1 MAPLDKSPVHDP
13 LIGLVIS
20 NYIIRE
26 KLAEGGMGVVYLA
39 VHEILPTK
47 KVVKVLLGEFV
58 NHPVIRARFERE
70 ATAAAR
76 LNHRYIIKI
85 DNFGSLADGQLF
97 LMMPFLDGKSL
108 EAHLRQHRKLNIYDA
123 THIIE
128 QVFVALQHLHDQGI
142 VHRDLKPGNIFIT
155 REDDNRYKV
164 TLIDLGIARDLAV
177 EATTFKTDTGISMGT
192 PGYMAPEQYGDA
204 SNATPAADIYA
215 AGIILWEMLTGQR
228 PWNAPNTNMLFH
240 LQVSTIPE
248 LPPGLDMPP
257 ELLALLHKMLA
268 KDPSHRPL
276 NAREAGVELASLVP
290 AISPH
295 VPSGADILEKVAPE
309 FRQNASPYDGT
320 LRHRGSDNR
329 LTPAAI
335 SWSPQGTHIPELY
348 AGTPRPQFSVPRR
361 EGPGSAPSAPTVN
374 QRPTP
379 STPIAVVQSG
389 PPLVSTSTSSPA
401 ASGVAKMIA
410 IGVLCAVVASTT
422 VWFVLRGRAGVPDTA
437 KVASNATPVDAA
449 VAMTVPRATR
459 ATTPPDAPLPASVP
473 IVVDAAIA
481 AIAVPVDAGVP
492 IDAGKPVVKVILRG
506 SLAVTVTPWAEVS
519 IDGVNYGQT
528 PVHATNLVVG
538 KHRVVLKNATTQKVI
553 GAVVTAGKT
562 AVIEETL

>member
-1 MAPLDKSPVHDP
+1 MVPPSKSPVHDP

-20 NYIIRE
+20 NYVIRE
-26 KLAEGGMGVVYLA
+26 KIAEGGMGVVYLA

-47 KVVKVLLGEFV
+47 KVVKVLLGEFA

-85 DNFGSLADGQLF
+85 DNFGALPDGQLF

-108 EAHLRQHRKLNIYDA
+108 EAHIQQHHKLNIYDT

-128 QVFVALQHLHDQGI
+128 QVFVGLQHLHDQGI

-164 TLIDLGIARDLAV
+164 TLIDLGIARDVAV

-204 SNATPAADIYA
+204 GNATPAADIYA

-228 PWNAPNTNMLFH
+228 PWSAPNTNMLFH
-240 LQVSTIPE
+240 LQVSTIPV

-257 ELLALLHKMLA
+257 ELLALLRKMLA
-268 KDPSHRPL
+268 KDPTHRPVD
-276 NAREAGVELASLVP
+276 AREAGVELASLVP

-320 LRHRGSDNR
+320 LRHRGNGDR
-329 LTPAAI
+329 QTPGAI
-335 SWSPQGTHIPELY
+335 SWSPQGTHVPELRF
-348 AGTPRPQFSVPRR
+348 GTPPRHFSVPRR
-361 EGPGSAPSAPTVN
+361 EGSGVEPTVN
-374 QRPTP
+374 QRPHTP
-379 STPIAVVQSG
+379 LAAQRTMPVVATDSR
-389 PPLVSTSTSSPA
+389 A
-401 ASGVAKMIA
+401 ASSARTVTAQMIA
-410 IGVLCAVVASTT
+410 LGVLCAAIVGTMTFLLVGGRHPKLTGADAGVAASTNSAT
-422 VWFVLRGRAGVPDTA
+422 VAI
-437 KVASNATPVDAA
+437 PVDANPVGVLVHVSDASA
-449 VAMTVPRATR
+449 VF
-459 ATTPPDAPLPASVP
+459 
-473 IVVDAAIA
+473 
-481 AIAVPVDAGVP
+481 P
-492 IDAGKPVVKVILRG
+492 IDAGALEASHLDTG
-506 SLAVTVTPWAEVS
+506 ASSGTHAVTPPSSNNRRSHTPPS
-519 IDGVNYGQT
+519 TGSPNHGS
-528 PVHATNLVVG
+528 
-538 KHRVVLKNATTQKVI
+538 
-553 GAVVTAGKT
+553 GKT
-562 AVIEETL
+562 FDPDAVED

>member
-1 MAPLDKSPVHDP
+1 MVPLDKSPVHDP

-204 SNATPAADIYA
+204 GNATPAADIYA

-240 LQVSTIPE
+240 LQVSTIPA
-248 LPPGLDMPP
+248 LPPGLDMAP

-268 KDPSHRPL
+268 KDPNLRPT

-290 AISPH
+290 SISPH

-320 LRHRGSDNR
+320 LRHRGSGDR

-335 SWSPQGTHIPELY
+335 SWSPQGTHIPELN

-361 EGPGSAPSAPTVN
+361 EGPESAPTVN
-374 QRPTP
+374 QRPITP
-379 STPIAVVQSG
+379 STPIPVVQSG
-389 PPLVSTSTSSPA
+389 PPGVSTYSPPA
-401 ASGVAKMIA
+401 GSGVAKIIA
-410 IGVLCAVVASTT
+410 LGVLCAVVASTT
-422 VWFVLRGRAGVPDTA
+422 VLIVSKGRAGVSDTA

-459 ATTPPDAPLPASVP
+459 ATTPPPDAPLPASVP
-473 IVVDAAIA
+473 FIVDA
-481 AIAVPVDAGVP
+481 AIAVPVDAGVAP
-492 IDAGKPVVKVILRG
+492 IDAGKPVVKAVLRG
-506 SLAVTVTPWAEVS
+506 ALAVTVTPWAEVS

-538 KHRVVLKNATTQKVI
+538 KHRVVLKNATTQKVV

-562 AVIEETL
+562 TVIEETL